1 MTYQDEPAMNN
12 QTDSIANQAVETTR
26 AAAGSA
32 AQAVSETA
40 SAIGSRIAAGTEML
54 SEEARQR
61 VIAARRAAIAAGQTT
76 QRSLRRGR
84 QTAGDFFADQPLVVG
99 ALAVALGAAIG
110 GLMPRSKF
118 EDETFGSHRDR
129 LVHEADRILEEE
141 KRKLGAVAQT
151 AVGEAR
157 DIVSSKVEAVNKVT
171 GERSLAGTALDEAK
185 RVGKRVAD
193 AAVEAAQDE
202 KLGKPNS

>member
-1 MTYQDEPAMNN
+1 MTYQDEPAMDK

-40 SAIGSRIAAGTEML
+40 SAFGSKIAAGTEML

-76 QRSLRRGR
+76 QISLRRGR
-84 QTAGDFFADQPLVVG
+84 QTAGDFFAEQPLIVG

-110 GLMPRSKF
+110 GLMPRSRF
-118 EDETFGSHRDR
+118 EDETFGTHRDR
-129 LVHEADRILEEE
+129 LVNEADRILEEE
-141 KRKLGAVAQT
+141 KRKLGGVAQ
-151 AVGEAR
+151 AAMGEAR
-157 DIVSSKVEAVNKVT
+157 DIAHGKMEAVNKVT
-171 GERSLAGTALDEAK
+171 AEKGLAGAVLDEAK

-193 AAVEAAQDE
+193 TAVEAAQDK